1 MKVKH
6 EKSKM
11 YIVNPRIKTLKKV
24 HVINKPIAETNRI
37 TKNTQYIWKNTGK
50 ENKSKEEMGQVE
62 NN

>member
-1 MKVKH
+1 
-6 EKSKM
+6 M